1 MRTRFRVAQRFSRCD
16 KSVLLTRA
24 SASEFSEIRN
34 VQTRP
39 HRRRKLPPRVDP
51 LRLPARPHF
60 SWGRRAAKRQRQY
73 WRDQCFPQI
82 PRARCADLAARRRQ
96 GMVFCNAGRFSHR
109 RESIHFYA
117 RQRNV
122 AGRIVFRRRA
132 LVSHLA
138 QISRR
143 QRRRNGP
150 WFFSDHCA
158 ESHSRSRRY
167 LPRCRARIP
176 LRVPG
181 IGHRG
186 RALPLFRVVVSGI
199 RQLMAGAGLHGT
211 RVSADRGEA
220 LCQHHTSGHRNR
232 ESHRRQAPRL
242 KRNAAMSKIAVIGA
256 GAWGTGLAIVLGR
269 KGTHQ
274 VRMWAHE
281 TDVCQSIAQKRINE
295 KFLPGR
301 QVPQSVSATN
311 DLASAL
317 EGAEIVVSVMPSQ
330 HCRGLFQRMRTMI
343 PPRALIVSATK
354 GLEENSLQRMT
365 EVIADVLKSD
375 GGSTHPIGALSGP
388 SFAQEVARGDPT
400 AITIA
405 SQDAHLLRTV
415 QQEFSDPAFRIYTNN
430 DVVGVELGGALKNT
444 VAIAAG
450 VCDGLGLGHN
460 SVAALITR
468 GLAEMT
474 RLVLAC
480 GGESETMAGL
490 AGLGDLVLT
499 CTGGLSRNRSVGI
512 ELGRGRR
519 LPEIVAGMRGMVAEG
534 IFTTAAAVELARIR
548 GVEMP
553 ITEQMHAILHEGKS
567 PREAIQELMSRA
579 GKSETRE
586 R

>member
-1 MRTRFRVAQRFSRCD
+1 
-16 KSVLLTRA
+16 
-24 SASEFSEIRN
+24 
-34 VQTRP
+34 
-39 HRRRKLPPRVDP
+39 
-51 LRLPARPHF
+51 
-60 SWGRRAAKRQRQY
+60 
-73 WRDQCFPQI
+73 
-82 PRARCADLAARRRQ
+82 
-96 GMVFCNAGRFSHR
+96 
-109 RESIHFYA
+109 
-117 RQRNV
+117 
-122 AGRIVFRRRA
+122 
-132 LVSHLA
+132 
-138 QISRR
+138 
-143 QRRRNGP
+143 
-150 WFFSDHCA
+150 
-158 ESHSRSRRY
+158 
-167 LPRCRARIP
+167 
-176 LRVPG
+176 
-181 IGHRG
+181 
-186 RALPLFRVVVSGI
+186 
-199 RQLMAGAGLHGT
+199 
-211 RVSADRGEA
+211 
-220 LCQHHTSGHRNR
+220 
-232 ESHRRQAPRL
+232 
-242 KRNAAMSKIAVIGA
+242 MSKIAVIGA

-301 QVPQSVSATN
+301 QLPEAASATN
-311 DLASAL
+311 DLAFAL
-317 EGAEIVVSVMPSQ
+317 EGAEILVSVMPSQ

-444 VAIAAG
+444 IAIAAG

-460 SVAALITR
+460 SAAALITR

-480 GGESETMAGL
+480 GGKAETMAGL

-499 CTGGLSRNRSVGI
+499 CTGGLSRNRSVGV
-512 ELGRGRR
+512 ELGCGKK
-519 LPEIVAGMRGMVAEG
+519 LPEIVAGMHGMVAEG
-534 IFTTAAAVELARIR
+534 IFTTTAAVGLARAR
-548 GVEMP
+548 SVEMP
-553 ITEQMHAILHEGKS
+553 ITEQMYAILHDGKS
-567 PREAIQELMSRA
+567 PREAIQTLMMRS
-579 GKSETRE
+579 GKSEV
-586 R
+586 